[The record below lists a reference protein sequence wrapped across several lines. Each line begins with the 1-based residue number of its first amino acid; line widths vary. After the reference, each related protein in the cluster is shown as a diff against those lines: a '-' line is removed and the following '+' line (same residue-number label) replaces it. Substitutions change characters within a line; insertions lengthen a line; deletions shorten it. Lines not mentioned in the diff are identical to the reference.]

1 MVLTLCPRLPRQP
14 NNSLNPTRPRFQA
27 GSSQMQVALIHCEAR
42 IWARRLAQKGWA
54 APHENILPLRNEQ
67 RRTPGVQNGSQV
79 FTMNEAP
86 CAQAHE
92 RKT

>member
-42 IWARRLAQKGWA
+42 IRARGLAQKGCVD
-54 APHENILPLRNEQ
+54 EILPIARDE
-67 RRTPGVQNGSQV
+67 TY
-79 FTMNEAP
+79 
-86 CAQAHE
+86 AHQSDLN
-92 RKT
+92 KGLL